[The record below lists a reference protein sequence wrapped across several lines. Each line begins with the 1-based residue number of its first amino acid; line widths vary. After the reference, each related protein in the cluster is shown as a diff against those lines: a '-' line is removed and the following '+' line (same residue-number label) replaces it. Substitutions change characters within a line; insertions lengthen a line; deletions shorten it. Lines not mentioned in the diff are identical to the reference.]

1 MDDFAIDGDGA
12 VFHLKG
18 MAKYSSWPR
27 TSLMHFFKGMAEYS
41 SWPRRTSLMHLL
53 DGVWMSIWA
62 FSYVVHLGMNCL
74 TPLGM
79 NYQTLVLDKLG

>member
-62 FSYVVHLGMNCL
+62 FSYVEPWYELFDPPWYELSNPSVG
-74 TPLGM
+74 
-79 NYQTLVLDKLG
+79 